1 MPHACWMNRSRF
13 VVAPAGALL
22 AVLLIATGSGSAQKS
37 ADTPVSPLKQITKEA
52 RLDLIRKAHVWK
64 ETNVPAMDLK
74 AGPQGHGAFPLNG
87 MVTCDYVES
96 KPTGDSPKFDCAI
109 APGDV
114 VKVKYG
120 NANGEVQ
127 AEVLSTRLLWAL
139 GFGADRMY
147 PVRVTCRGCS
157 TDPSKKRA
165 PVSGEQ
171 VFDPAVI
178 ERKLAGHEIQTINA
192 PGWTWPELDLVD
204 EAQGGASRAQRDAL
218 KLLAVFIQH
227 SDSKQEQQRL
237 LCVPGGEAD
246 GECAPFMMLN
256 DVGQTF
262 GSASLFNRDTV
273 SSVNFEG
280 WSGTSVWIGSAGCVG
295 RMSKSFTGSLGDP
308 KISEAGR
315 AWLAARLSQLTDQQ
329 LQDLFAA
336 AGVGGRSRKP
346 GSVESSATVVEWAA
360 AFKRKRDEIVNRRC

>member
-1 MPHACWMNRSRF
+1 
-13 VVAPAGALL
+13 VLALL
-22 AVLLIATGSGSAQKS
+22 MLATGSGSAQKS
-37 ADTPVSPLKQITKEA
+37 ADAPVSPLKQITKEA
-52 RLDLIRKAHVWK
+52 RLALIRKAHVWR
-64 ETNVPAMDLK
+64 ETNVPEMDLK
-74 AGPQGHGAFPLNG
+74 AGPQGHGAFALDQ

-96 KPTGDSPKFDCAI
+96 KSSGNSPKFDCAI
-109 APGDV
+109 SPGDV

-120 NANGEVQ
+120 KDNGEVQ

-157 TDPSKKRA
+157 TDPSHKRA
-165 PVSGEQ
+165 PVAGAQ
-171 VFDPAVI
+171 LFDPAVI
-178 ERKLAGHEIQTINA
+178 ERKLAGHEIQTVNS
-192 PGWTWPELDLVD
+192 PGWTFSELDLVD
-204 EAQGGASRAQRDAL
+204 EAQGGASTAQRDAL

-227 SDSKQEQQRL
+227 TDSKQQQQRL
-237 LCVPGGEAD
+237 ICVAPGEAD

-262 GSASLFNRDTV
+262 GNANLFNRDNV

-280 WSGTSVWIGSAGCVG
+280 WSRTSVWTGADGCVG
-295 RMSKSFTGSLGDP
+295 HMSKSLTGSLGDP

-315 AWLAARLSQLTDQQ
+315 SWLADRLSQLTDQQ

-346 GSVESSATVVEWAA
+346 GTVESSATVLEWTA
-360 AFKRKRDEIVNRRC
+360 AFKRKRDEIVNRRCEA

>member
-1 MPHACWMNRSRF
+1 MNRTRF
-13 VVAPAGALL
+13 VVAPAGAIL
-22 AVLLIATGSGSAQKS
+22 ALLLITTVSAQKTTES
-37 ADTPVSPLKQITKEA
+37 PVAPLKQLTKEA
-52 RLDLIRKAHVWK
+52 RLALIRKAHVWTA
-64 ETNVPAMDLK
+64 TNVAEMDLK
-74 AGPQGHGAFPLNG
+74 AGPQGHGALPLNE
-87 MVTCDYVES
+87 MVTCDYKEA
-96 KPTGDSPKFDCAI
+96 KPSGNSPKFDCAI
-109 APGDV
+109 SPGDI

-120 NANGEVQ
+120 KANGEVQ

-157 TDPSKKRA
+157 TDPSSKRA

-178 ERKLAGHEIQTINA
+178 ERKLAGHDIQTVNS
-192 PGWTWPELDLVD
+192 PGWTWKELDLVD
-204 EAQGGASRAQRDAL
+204 EAQGGAPRAQRDAL
-218 KLLAVFIQH
+218 KLLAGFIQH
-227 SDSKQEQQRL
+227 SDNKQQQQRL
-237 LCVPGGEAD
+237 ICVPPGDAD

-262 GSASLFNRDTV
+262 GNANLFNRDSV

-280 WSGTSVWIGSAGCVG
+280 WSTTSVWTGASGCVA
-295 RMSKSFTGSLGDP
+295 RLSKSFTGSLADP

-315 AWLAARLSQLTDQQ
+315 AFLADRLSQLTDPQ

-336 AGVGGRSRKP
+336 AGIGGRSRKP
-346 GSVESSATVVEWAA
+346 GSVEPSATVVEWAS
-360 AFKRKRDEIVNRRC
+360 AFKRKRDEIVNRRCES